1 MMKEGQPMNTKSI
14 VLVLAFLVLL
24 FVPLADAQQP
34 EKKVPR
40 IGYLSLRAGIEPR
53 EEAFLKGLRE
63 IGYVD
68 GQNIMIE
75 WRFAKGKEDLLPGL
89 AAEIVQLK
97 PDVVVA
103 AGNQAVQAMKRATS
117 TIPIVFGQVSDP
129 VETGLVASLAR
140 PGGNITGLTTSAS
153 DLSAKRL
160 QLVKETFPA
169 VTRVALLLDARNP
182 AHKVFLRD
190 MEAAASA
197 LGVQMQSLEVRR
209 VDDIDNAFQAARD
222 GRAEALIVTAS
233 GIFITN
239 QDRQRLASLAIKSRL
254 PVLHA
259 EQAFVVAGGL
269 MSYATDIP
277 EQFRRAATY
286 VDKILKGA
294 KPADLP
300 VEQPV
305 KFELVINA
313 KTAQQMELAIPPGVL
328 ARADRVI
335 K

>member
-1 MMKEGQPMNTKSI
+1 MNTKSI
-14 VLVLAFLVLL
+14 VLGLAFLAFV

-68 GQNIMIE
+68 GQNIVIE

-97 PDVVVA
+97 PVVVVA
-103 AGNQAVQAMKRATS
+103 AGNQAVQAMKRVTT

-129 VETGLVASLAR
+129 VGVGFVASLER

-153 DLSAKRL
+153 DLSRKRL
-160 QLVKETFPA
+160 QLVKESFPA

-182 AHKVFLRD
+182 AHKLFLKD
-190 MEAAASA
+190 MEAASPA
-197 LGVQMQSLEVRR
+197 LGIQVQSLEVRHLDE
-209 VDDIDNAFQAARD
+209 VDDAFQAALNA
-222 GRAEALIVTAS
+222 RAEALIVTAS

-239 QDRQRLASLAIKSRL
+239 KDRERLANLAIKARL

-259 EQAFVVAGGL
+259 EQAFVIAGGL

-277 EQFRRAATY
+277 EQFRRAAVY

-294 KPADLP
+294 KPAEIS
-300 VEQPV
+300 VEEPT
-305 KFELVINA
+305 KFELVINLKAA
-313 KTAQQMELAIPPGVL
+313 KEIGVTIPPSIL

-335 K
+335 Q

>member
-1 MMKEGQPMNTKSI
+1 MNKKIT
-14 VLVLAFLVLL
+14 VMALAFLA
-24 FVPLADAQQP
+24 FTASYSAEGQQT
-34 EKKVPR
+34 EKKVAR
-40 IGYLSLRAGIEPR
+40 IAYLSLRAGIEPR

-68 GQNIMIE
+68 GQNIVIE
-75 WRFAKGKEDLLPGL
+75 WRFANGKGDLLPGL

-103 AGNQAVQAMKRATS
+103 TGNQAVLAMKRATAA
-117 TIPIVFGQVSDP
+117 IPIVFGQVSDP
-129 VETGLVASLAR
+129 VETGLAAGLER

-153 DLSAKRL
+153 DISARRL
-160 QLVKETFPA
+160 ALVKETFPA
-169 VTRVALLLDARNP
+169 VTRVAFLLDARNP
-182 AHKVFLRD
+182 AYKLFLKD
-190 MEAAASA
+190 MEAAAPT
-197 LGVQMQSLEVRR
+197 LGVQVQALELRR
-209 VDDIDNAFQAARD
+209 VDDIDNAFQAALD
-222 GRAEALIVTAS
+222 GHAEALIAMVS
-233 GIFITN
+233 GIFVTS
-239 QDRQRLASLAIKSRL
+239 QDRERLASLAIKSRL
-254 PVLHA
+254 PVLHT
-259 EQAFVVAGGL
+259 EQAFVIAGGL

-300 VEQPV
+300 IEEPT
-305 KFELVINA
+305 KFELVINL
-313 KTAQQMELAIPPGVL
+313 KTAQQMELAIPPNVL

>member
-1 MMKEGQPMNTKSI
+1 MNTKSI
-14 VLVLAFLVLL
+14 VLVLAFLVFL

-34 EKKVPR
+34 EKKIPR

-63 IGYVD
+63 IGHVD
-68 GQNIMIE
+68 GQNIIID

-103 AGNQAVQAMKRATS
+103 AGNQAVQAIKRATT
-117 TIPIVFGQVSDP
+117 TIPIVIGQVSDP
-129 VETGLVASLAR
+129 VGLGFVASLAR
-140 PGGNITGLTTSAS
+140 PGGNITGLTTAES
-153 DLSAKRL
+153 DISRKRL
-160 QLVKETFPA
+160 ELVKETFPT

-182 AHKVFLRD
+182 AHKLFLRGT
-190 MEAAASA
+190 EGAAPA
-197 LGVQMQSLEVRR
+197 LGVQVQALELRHL
-209 VDDIDNAFQAARD
+209 DDVDNAFQAALD
-222 GRAEALIVTAS
+222 GRAEAVIVTAS

-239 QDRQRLASLAIKSRL
+239 QDRERLAMLANKARL

-259 EQAFVVAGGL
+259 EQAFVLAGGL

-286 VDKILKGA
+286 VDKILKGT
-294 KPADLP
+294 KPGEIP
-300 VEQPV
+300 VEEPT
-305 KFELVINA
+305 KFELVISLKAA
-313 KTAQQMELAIPPGVL
+313 KEIGLTIPPSIL
-328 ARADRVI
+328 A
-335 K
+335 

>member
-1 MMKEGQPMNTKSI
+1 MNTKSI
-14 VLVLAFLVLL
+14 VLVLAFLVFL

-34 EKKVPR
+34 EKKVHR

-68 GQNIMIE
+68 GQNIVVIE

-89 AAEIVQLK
+89 AAEIVQLN
-97 PDVVVA
+97 PVVVVA
-103 AGNQAVQAMKRATS
+103 AGNQAVQAMKRATT

-129 VETGLVASLAR
+129 VGVGFVASLER

-153 DLSAKRL
+153 DLSRKRL
-160 QLVKETFPA
+160 ELVKETFPA

-182 AHKVFLRD
+182 AHKLFLKD
-190 MEAAASA
+190 MEAVSPA
-197 LGVQMQSLEVRR
+197 LGMQVQSLEVRR
-209 VDDIDNAFQAARD
+209 LDEVDDAFQAALNA
-222 GRAEALIVTAS
+222 RAEALIVTAS

-239 QDRQRLASLAIKSRL
+239 KDRERLANLAIKARL

-259 EQAFVVAGGL
+259 EQAFVIAGGL

-277 EQFRRAATY
+277 EQFRRAAIY

-294 KPADLP
+294 KPAEIS
-300 VEQPV
+300 VEEPT
-305 KFELVINA
+305 KFELVINLKAA
-313 KTAQQMELAIPPGVL
+313 KEIGLTIPPSVL

-335 K
+335 Q

>member
-1 MMKEGQPMNTKSI
+1 MNTKSI
-14 VLVLAFLVLL
+14 VLVLAFLVFL

-34 EKKVPR
+34 EKKIPR

-63 IGYVD
+63 IGHVD
-68 GQNIMIE
+68 GQNIIID

-103 AGNQAVQAMKRATS
+103 AGNQAVQAIKRATT
-117 TIPIVFGQVSDP
+117 TIPIVIGQVSDP
-129 VETGLVASLAR
+129 VGLGFVASLAR
-140 PGGNITGLTTSAS
+140 PGGNITGLTTAES
-153 DLSAKRL
+153 DISRKRL
-160 QLVKETFPA
+160 ELVKETFPT

-182 AHKVFLRD
+182 AHKLFLRGT
-190 MEAAASA
+190 EGAAPA
-197 LGVQMQSLEVRR
+197 LGVQVQALELRHL
-209 VDDIDNAFQAARD
+209 DDVDNAFQAALD
-222 GRAEALIVTAS
+222 GRAEAVIVTAS

-239 QDRQRLASLAIKSRL
+239 QDRERLAMLANKARL

-259 EQAFVVAGGL
+259 EQAFVLAGGV

-286 VDKILKGA
+286 VDKILKGT
-294 KPADLP
+294 KPGEIP
-300 VEQPV
+300 VEEPT
-305 KFELVINA
+305 KFELVISLKAA
-313 KTAQQMELAIPPGVL
+313 KEIGLTIPPSIL
-328 ARADRVI
+328 A
-335 K
+335 

>member
-1 MMKEGQPMNTKSI
+1 MNTKSI
-14 VLVLAFLVLL
+14 VLVLAFLVFL

-68 GQNIMIE
+68 GQNIVIE

-89 AAEIVQLK
+89 AAEIVQLN
-97 PDVVVA
+97 PVVVVA
-103 AGNQAVQAMKRATS
+103 AGNQAVQAMKRATT

-129 VETGLVASLAR
+129 VGVGFVASLER

-153 DLSAKRL
+153 DLSRKRL
-160 QLVKETFPA
+160 ELVKETFPA

-182 AHKVFLRD
+182 AHKLFLKD
-190 MEAAASA
+190 MEAASPA
-197 LGVQMQSLEVRR
+197 LGMQVQSLEVRR
-209 VDDIDNAFQAARD
+209 LDEVDDAFQAALNA
-222 GRAEALIVTAS
+222 RAEALIVTAS

-239 QDRQRLASLAIKSRL
+239 KDRERLANLAIKARL

-259 EQAFVVAGGL
+259 EQAFVIAGGL

-277 EQFRRAATY
+277 EQFRRAAIY

-294 KPADLP
+294 KPAEIS
-300 VEQPV
+300 VEEPT
-305 KFELVINA
+305 KFELVINLKA
-313 KTAQQMELAIPPGVL
+313 AMEIGLTIPPSVL

-335 K
+335 Q